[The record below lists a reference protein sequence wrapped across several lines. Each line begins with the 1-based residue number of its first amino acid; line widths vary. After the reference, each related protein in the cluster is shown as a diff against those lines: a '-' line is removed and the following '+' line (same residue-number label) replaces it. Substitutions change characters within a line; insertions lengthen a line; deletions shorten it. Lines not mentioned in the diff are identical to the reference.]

1 MRHVIVQRVVGF
13 VTVLLIIAI
22 VVFALIVTP

>member
-13 VTVLLIIAI
+13 LTILLIISI
-22 VVFALIVTP
+22 VVFAILVTP